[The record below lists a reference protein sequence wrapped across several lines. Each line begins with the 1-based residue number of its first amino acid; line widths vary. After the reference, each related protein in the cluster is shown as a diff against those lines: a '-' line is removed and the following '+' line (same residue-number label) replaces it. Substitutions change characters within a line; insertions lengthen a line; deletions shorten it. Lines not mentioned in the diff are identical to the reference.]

1 MLTGSQIVSVVLY
14 VLAQVGF
21 GIAAIYYISMVP
33 FTALVISFVIL
44 GVFVLFIFSAGIGRQ
59 HVKEVTRDN
68 IAKTSRMDAIK
79 LSTKGMDESISD
91 PEIKKKVSRLIEE
104 IRYSDPVS
112 MQEIDSIESEL
123 EIAINDLKIIISK
136 GNPSEILEQ
145 VDDTRWILE
154 ERNNKCKACK

>member
-1 MLTGSQIVSVVLY
+1 MPRLFPMCKHRLVL
-14 VLAQVGF
+14 
-21 GIAAIYYISMVP
+21 
-33 FTALVISFVIL
+33 
-44 GVFVLFIFSAGIGRQ
+44 
-59 HVKEVTRDN
+59 D
-68 IAKTSRMDAIK
+68 
-79 LSTKGMDESISD
+79 
-91 PEIKKKVSRLIEE
+91 
-104 IRYSDPVS
+104 S